1 LYGEGRTIS
10 GFRKFW
16 PPKNV
21 LAYFQSPL
29 GSLEAV
35 RPCLGA
41 VMGYAKLHAARM
53 ARLDDALRRMIAS
66 CPAPGRLRALAE
78 ELAALHASDALIAA
92 WRAKQI

>member
-1 LYGEGRTIS
+1 
-10 GFRKFW
+10 
-16 PPKNV
+16 
-21 LAYFQSPL
+21 
-29 GSLEAV
+29 
-35 RPCLGA
+35 
-41 VMGYAKLHAARM
+41 MGYAKLHAARM